1 MYTSYLIGRC
11 MASIMMVFTV
21 AAIETGHAT
30 DATNTAEPT
39 TVKKAS
45 ATTTTNP
52 NDNAPTSTETIFG
65 GTVAA
70 VAIIGL
76 VILGIFAL
84 RRRKTKFRDTE
95 SPVNQPAMHF
105 TPQSINPTMHDNKM
119 VPSHHKYPV
128 SPISPLEPDGRQ
140 FAFGSN
146 SISTGRGGQMSFS
159 PPPIYET
166 PQCEVRVHEI
176 ADSSVFGRN

>member
-1 MYTSYLIGRC
+1 

-21 AAIETGHAT
+21 AAIETGYAA

-45 ATTTTNP
+45 ATTTTNS
-52 NDNAPTSTETIFG
+52 NDDTPTPTETIVG
-65 GTVAA
+65 GIVAA

-76 VILGIFAL
+76 VMLGIFAL
-84 RRRKTKFRDTE
+84 RRRKTKIRDTE
-95 SPVNQPAMHF
+95 SPVNRPAMDF
-105 TPQSINPTMHDNKM
+105 TPQSINPTVQDNKM
-119 VPSHHKYPV
+119 APSNHMQPV
-128 SPISPLEPDGRQ
+128 SPISPPGPDGRQ
-140 FAFGSN
+140 FAFKPHST
-146 SISTGRGGQMSFS
+146 STGWGGHMTFS

-166 PQCEVRVHEI
+166 PPCEVRVHEI

>member
-1 MYTSYLIGRC
+1 MI
-11 MASIMMVFTV
+11 VFTI
-21 AAIETGHAT
+21 ATIETVHAV

-45 ATTTTNP
+45 ATMTTNSK
-52 NDNAPTSTETIFG
+52 DNTPTPTETIVG
-65 GTVAA
+65 GIVAA
-70 VAIIGL
+70 VTIIGL
-76 VILGIFAL
+76 VLLGIFAL
-84 RRRKTKFRDTE
+84 RRRKTKIRDTE
-95 SPVNQPAMHF
+95 SPVNQPAMNF

-119 VPSHHKYPV
+119 VPSHRMQPV
-128 SPISPLEPDGRQ
+128 SPISPLGPDGRQ
-140 FAFGSN
+140 FPFGRHSA
-146 SISTGRGGQMSFS
+146 STGRGGQMSFS